1 MFFMIGNAYLEEVNS
16 KLIGKKIIIDI
27 GHGGKDS
34 GTVYENIKEK
44 DLNLSIGLKLRDSLI
59 KNGVYVEMVREGD
72 YDLAVPN
79 AIKRKR
85 SDFDNRIKMINESNA
100 DMYISLHIN
109 YLDNHKYY
117 GAQVFYTKGNDVIAD
132 SIQKEF
138 INGLK
143 SPMKSRKL
151 IDDIYMYK
159 KLKIPGV
166 LIECGFIS
174 NESER
179 KLLITDEYQNKIVE
193 NIVKGLIN
201 YY

>member
-16 KLIGKKIIIDI
+16 KLIGKKIIIDV

-109 YLDNHKYY
+109 YLDNAKYVAY
-117 GAQVFYTKGNDVIAD
+117 
-132 SIQKEF
+132 KELF
-138 INGLK
+138 NW
-143 SPMKSRKL
+143 
-151 IDDIYMYK
+151 IYQA
-159 KLKIPGV
+159 
-166 LIECGFIS
+166 F
-174 NESER
+174 
-179 KLLITDEYQNKIVE
+179 
-193 NIVKGLIN
+193 
-201 YY
+201 